1 MKITENRKKVITVF
15 LVCLV
20 LFVILFALVH
30 VDAITGLVSALL
42 TVLAP
47 IILGAA
53 FAYLLN
59 PLLKLFERRVFR
71 RMKSA
76 PANRRLSLLCTY
88 LSALLIVTAFFW
100 LLIPSLIQS
109 LKDLFSRFDEYL
121 TGTADLLN
129 GIITKFS
136 SSERFE
142 NYFDAEKLKDG
153 IDRLLFAGGD
163 LFEAAAD
170 YLREYGMGLV
180 VGVKNVVLALFISV
194 YILAAK
200 ERLGAQA
207 RKLATAFFPGKVK
220 QRLGR
225 YVRLADKTF
234 GRFFLGKITDSLMV
248 GVITLIL
255 LLIFRI
261 PYPVLIATII
271 CITDIIP
278 VFGPFLGTIPSAFI
292 IFIASPQKALIFVLL
307 ILVIQQIDGNIIAP
321 RILGDSTGISSLGVI
336 VAIIVMGEYFG
347 VIGMAVGV
355 PVFAVI
361 IAIATEFINTRLT
374 AAGLPSDTAAYYAEG
389 TAPPCDEKP
398 SGKPRLSAK
407 LRQKLF
413 RRRAHKNKS
422 DTAGDAP
429 DAPPEDHHNK
439 G

>member
-153 IDRLLFAGGD
+153 MDRLLFAG
-163 LFEAAAD
+163 
-170 YLREYGMGLV
+170 V
-180 VGVKNVVLALFISV
+180 VVMVLAL
-194 YILAAK
+194 A
-200 ERLGAQA
+200 
-207 RKLATAFFPGKVK
+207 
-220 QRLGR
+220 
-225 YVRLADKTF
+225 
-234 GRFFLGKITDSLMV
+234 
-248 GVITLIL
+248 
-255 LLIFRI
+255 
-261 PYPVLIATII
+261 
-271 CITDIIP
+271 
-278 VFGPFLGTIPSAFI
+278 
-292 IFIASPQKALIFVLL
+292 
-307 ILVIQQIDGNIIAP
+307 
-321 RILGDSTGISSLGVI
+321 
-336 VAIIVMGEYFG
+336 
-347 VIGMAVGV
+347 
-355 PVFAVI
+355 
-361 IAIATEFINTRLT
+361 
-374 AAGLPSDTAAYYAEG
+374 G
-389 TAPPCDEKP
+389 TACVAV
-398 SGKPRLSAK
+398 SRFS
-407 LRQKLF
+407 R
-413 RRRAHKNKS
+413 
-422 DTAGDAP
+422 
-429 DAPPEDHHNK
+429 
-439 G
+439 